1 MNGAVAPR
9 FLLYPAF
16 RRPETLGRRTVKPD
30 EGLSSVVEKEV
41 ELLGF
46 ELVRLDMASRG
57 RMKVLRLFIDGP
69 EEGVSVGDCIKVTK
83 AVGFVLEGEELIQG
97 AFNLEVSSPGINRPL
112 VKRTHYERF
121 TGHGARV
128 EYTVGAG
135 EKKVII
141 GEIARVEEDSVVILS
156 EGKEEIVRFDRI
168 IKASLHGEKWDIGG
182 TKERKKKRTG
192 KSR

>member
-1 MNGAVAPR
+1 M
-9 FLLYPAF
+9 
-16 RRPETLGRRTVKPD
+16 KPD

-46 ELVRLDMASRG
+46 ELVKLDMASRG

-69 EEGVSVGDCIKVTK
+69 EEGVSVGDCVKVSK

-112 VKRTHYERF
+112 VKPAHYERF
-121 TGHGARV
+121 IGHGVRV
-128 EYTVGAG
+128 DYSVGAG
-135 EKKVII
+135 ERKMVI
-141 GEIARVEEDSVVILS
+141 GEIASVGADSVVILS
-156 EGKEEIVRFDRI
+156 EGEEATIRFDRI

-182 TKERKKKRTG
+182 TKGRGKKRTG